1 MVPADRDT
9 ASTRL
14 PRVLCV
20 DDEPCTLSTLRRVLR
35 AQFEIVSHQDPLAAL
50 ALVQQGSEFAVVI
63 ADMNMPGMT
72 GLELV
77 RAIGAISP
85 ATAHVMLTGEVVADP
100 AALVGDGVF
109 RSLSKQ
115 CSLATLRQ
123 TIADAAGQH
132 TGREAAAAV
141 AAGRRP

>member
-1 MVPADRDT
+1 
-9 ASTRL
+9 
-14 PRVLCV
+14 V

-35 AQFEIVSHQDPLAAL
+35 AQFEIVSRQDPLAAL
-50 ALVQQGSEFAVVI
+50 ALVQQGSQFAVVI

-85 ATAHVMLTGEVVADP
+85 TTAHVMWTGDVVADP
-100 AALVGDGVF
+100 TALVRDGVF

-115 CSLATLRQ
+115 CSLETLRQ

-132 TGREAAAAV
+132 ARHGAANAAA
-141 AAGRRP
+141 GHLGG